1 MRASQPRRGFLLPAL
16 VFALAS
22 ALALPSIAAVGPLAG
37 VPLRVPTIAGFG
49 WLSQVW
55 SWLGAVWPDAGC
67 GSDPDGQ
74 HCIAGAIRVRPQEGC
89 GSDPDGRHCTAGTI
103 GMRPQEGCGSDPNGL
118 NGAATAVPVGHPTRV
133 PH

>member
-16 VFALAS
+16 IFALAS
-22 ALALPSIAAVGPLAG
+22 ALALPSIAAVGPLDG

-55 SWLGAVWPDAGC
+55 SWLGAIWPDAGC

-74 HCIAGAIRVRPQEGC
+74 HCTAGAIR
-89 GSDPDGRHCTAGTI
+89 
-103 GMRPQEGCGSDPNGL
+103 MRPQEGCGSDLDGRHCTAGAPLVRPQAGLGSDPNGL
-118 NGAATAVPVGHPTRV
+118 NGAVGAVSAGRTTRV